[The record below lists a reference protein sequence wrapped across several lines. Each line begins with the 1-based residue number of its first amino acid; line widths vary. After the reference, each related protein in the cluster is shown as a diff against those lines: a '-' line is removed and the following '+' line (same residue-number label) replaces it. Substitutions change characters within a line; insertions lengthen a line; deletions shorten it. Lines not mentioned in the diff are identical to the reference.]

1 LFDVELQN
9 MWTFVC
15 FFFQINERKKYR
27 KKKEFKVGF
36 AEDTN
41 KRGGFF

>member
-1 LFDVELQN
+1 
-9 MWTFVC
+9 MWNFKTCGPSCV